1 MLSKDS
7 GATGLSVST
16 GARVPSCDRHPH
28 SIGGKPAE
36 LGENADST
44 LKKTDTSVMPG
55 KNRGRR
61 GRSEGISPN
70 RLEAPPPLKY
80 ISGPHARSD
89 FLEEVLENC
98 SEKHRAVHGST
109 IFWGFPIGMIVLAG
123 ISYGLKNWVYIQI
136 TIAVLFVV
144 SLILTWFL
152 PESPRWLITKGRL
165 EEATKVIEHA
175 AKRNHIDISGKREE
189 IQKKI
194 KDMHLKEVE
203 TKNRKKEYTI
213 IDLFRYPNIRKK
225 TLNMF
230 FCWAVNAFVYY
241 GLSFNTN
248 NLGGNPFINFFIAAA
263 VEIPAYLLA
272 ALLVRYIGRKIS
284 LMMFMVIGGI
294 ACASP
299 IVIPEEMT
307 ELSVAFPMIGKLCIS
322 GSFAIIYVYAAEL
335 FPTVARNIG
344 VSSCSM
350 VARIGS
356 IGAPYVKELGIHTHR
371 STPFAVYAVLSISS
385 GLLILLLP
393 ETKDASIPDSMEE
406 AEQMTRCQR
415 VKYLS

>member
-1 MLSKDS
+1 MNVVLLQGPVNITSSRPIQDEEANLNHQRSKVEPLDIS
-7 GATGLSVST
+7 NVESSKKPKL
-16 GARVPSCDRHPH
+16 PSSCNVQ
-28 SIGGKPAE
+28 PAE

-144 SLILTWFL
+144 SLILT
-152 PESPRWLITKGRL
+152 
-165 EEATKVIEHA
+165 
-175 AKRNHIDISGKREE
+175 
-189 IQKKI
+189 
-194 KDMHLKEVE
+194 
-203 TKNRKKEYTI
+203 
-213 IDLFRYPNIRKK
+213 
-225 TLNMF
+225 
-230 FCWAVNAFVYY
+230 WAVNAFVYY

>member
-1 MLSKDS
+1 MNVVLLQGPVNITSSRPIQDEEANLNHQRSKVEPLDIS
-7 GATGLSVST
+7 NVESSKKPKL
-16 GARVPSCDRHPH
+16 PSSCNVQ
-28 SIGGKPAE
+28 PAE

-44 LKKTDTSVMPG
+44 LKKTDTSVMP
-55 KNRGRR
+55 
-61 GRSEGISPN
+61 
-70 RLEAPPPLKY
+70 
-80 ISGPHARSD
+80 
-89 FLEEVLENC
+89 VLENC

-144 SLILTWFL
+144 SLILT
-152 PESPRWLITKGRL
+152 
-165 EEATKVIEHA
+165 
-175 AKRNHIDISGKREE
+175 
-189 IQKKI
+189 
-194 KDMHLKEVE
+194 
-203 TKNRKKEYTI
+203 
-213 IDLFRYPNIRKK
+213 
-225 TLNMF
+225 
-230 FCWAVNAFVYY
+230 WAVNAFVYY

>member
-194 KDMHLKEVE
+194 KDMHLKIS
-203 TKNRKKEYTI
+203 KYKKEDI
-213 IDLFRYPNIRKK
+213 EHVFLLVSRNKIKK
-225 TLNMF
+225 FLNRV
-230 FCWAVNAFVYY
+230 WAVNAFVYY

>member
-1 MLSKDS
+1 MNVVLLQGPVNITSSRPIQDEEANLNHQRSKVEPLDIS
-7 GATGLSVST
+7 NVESSKKPKL
-16 GARVPSCDRHPH
+16 PSSCNVQ
-28 SIGGKPAE
+28 PAE

-44 LKKTDTSVMPG
+44 LKKTDTSVMP
-55 KNRGRR
+55 
-61 GRSEGISPN
+61 
-70 RLEAPPPLKY
+70 
-80 ISGPHARSD
+80 
-89 FLEEVLENC
+89 VLENC

-194 KDMHLKEVE
+194 KDMHLKIS
-203 TKNRKKEYTI
+203 KYKKEDI
-213 IDLFRYPNIRKK
+213 EHVFLLVSRNKIKK
-225 TLNMF
+225 FLNRV
-230 FCWAVNAFVYY
+230 WAVNAFVYY